1 MKKRI
6 LTLGIVLALVATM
19 VVPVTALAGN
29 QSGQQAATFSTT
41 IEIVGKVDNT
51 AVSQILFP
59 PAAPGATV
67 SNPWNDAD
75 DSNSPPDPPTH
86 TQLLSASASEPV
98 VRLYNNTG
106 GDLVVWLVITDWTS
120 DVVVSE
126 DYELVDTTTTTVDVV
141 NDVLSSDGNAATI
154 PTGITINDGTY
165 KALYLEVVLSGTGG
179 LYGTS
184 MLSILGT
191 AP

>member
-1 MKKRI
+1 
-6 LTLGIVLALVATM
+6 LAIVLALVATM

-75 DSNSPPDPPTH
+75 DSSSPPDPPTH

>member
-6 LTLGIVLALVATM
+6 LTLAIVLALVATM

-41 IEIVGKVDNT
+41 IEIVSKVDDT

-59 PAAPGATV
+59 PASPGATV
-67 SNPWNDAD
+67 SNPWNNAD
-75 DSNSPPDPPTH
+75 DPSSPPDPPTH

-98 VRLYNNTG
+98 VRLGNNTG
-106 GDLVVWLVITDWTS
+106 GNLVVWLVISDWTS

-126 DYELVDTTTTTVDVV
+126 DYELVDTGTATVDVV
-141 NDVLSSDGNAATI
+141 DDVLSLDGDAATVH
-154 PTGITINDGTY
+154 TGVTINNGTY
-165 KALYLEVVLSGTGG
+165 KDLYLEVVLSGTGG